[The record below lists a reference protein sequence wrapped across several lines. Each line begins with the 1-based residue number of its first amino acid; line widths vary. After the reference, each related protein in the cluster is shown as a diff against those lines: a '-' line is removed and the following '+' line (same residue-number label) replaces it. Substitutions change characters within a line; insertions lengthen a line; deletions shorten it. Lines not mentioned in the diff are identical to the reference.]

1 MITKLNL
8 ASRPFRNRTLP
19 YLIALVLLAVSVGG
33 AILCFAKLRE
43 IDQNNELAKTEIA
56 QMEKDLQELNR
67 QGELVQQDL
76 PPDKRALLIGAHKLV
91 ANKSF
96 GWSKLFSDLE
106 SVLPGSVSAS
116 RISVENIFKDGD
128 RVKAELNFSV
138 LSKDYQSI
146 AAMIDNMNNSGV
158 FRAELRG
165 QDRQK
170 TERSIYSE
178 YTLYLIYTPYYSLPA
193 AAANSSDLTLN
204 QQGGNE

>member
-19 YLIALVLLAVSVGG
+19 YLIALVLLALSVGG
-33 AILCFAKLRE
+33 AILCFAKIRE
-43 IDQNNELAKTEIA
+43 IRQNNELAKTEIA

-67 QGELVQQDL
+67 QGELVQQEL

-106 SVLPGSVSAS
+106 GVLPGSVSAS
-116 RISVENIFKDGD
+116 RIAVENIFKDGD
-128 RVKAELNFSV
+128 RVKAELDFAV
-138 LSKDYQSI
+138 LSNDYQSV
-146 AAMIDNMNNSGV
+146 AVMIDRMNNSGV
-158 FRAELRG
+158 FKAELRG

-170 TERSIYSE
+170 TDRSTYTE
-178 YTLYLIYTPYYSLPA
+178 YTLHLIYTPYYSLPTT
-193 AAANSSDLTLN
+193 NPSDLAQ
-204 QQGGNE
+204 QQGGDQ

>member
-19 YLIALVLLAVSVGG
+19 YLIALLLLAFSVGG
-33 AILCFAKLRE
+33 AILCFASLRNIYQDNETTKL
-43 IDQNNELAKTEIA
+43 QIA
-56 QMEKDLQELNR
+56 DLERDVKDLDDKGKQVQAELSPE
-67 QGELVQQDL
+67 Q
-76 PPDKRALLIGAHKLV
+76 RALLIGAQKLV

-106 SVLPGSVSAS
+106 GVLPASVSAS

-128 RVKAELNFSV
+128 RVKAELDFAV
-138 LSKDYQSI
+138 LSNDYQSI
-146 AAMIDNMNNSGV
+146 AVLIDNMNNSGV

-170 TERSIYSE
+170 TERSIYTE
-178 YTLYLIYTPYYSLPA
+178 YTLHLIYTPYYVPLQNTPQ
-193 AAANSSDLTLN
+193 DPYLTQN
-204 QQGGNE
+204 NGGNQ